1 MSRSNKNLRWT
12 AAVLLAGAVAIGAAG
27 CVAVPVGGGYAEP
40 GIAFPAPGVVI
51 TPPPIVFGPAAPAA
65 TTEAATVSPIA
76 AIGGAADLGRPR
88 RHSNCAALH
97 LRAAPKPSF
106 SRISSNFIPT
116 SVRAA

>member
-51 TPPPIVFGPAAPAA
+51 APPPIVFGPGR
-65 TTEAATVSPIA
+65 SHGHYR
-76 AIGGAADLGRPR
+76 GGYGSYHRGNR
-88 RHSNCAALH
+88 WRG
-97 LRAAPKPSF
+97 
-106 SRISSNFIPT
+106 
-116 SVRAA
+116 